1 MPPYPKGIR
10 KIMILSITLKKVN
23 LLTLKEVN
31 LLTLK
36 GIMRSHKTLRRII
49 QLLRMTMLMTRMM
62 MMMMMMMMMT
72 DMEQIRIGK
81 GRTVLAM
88 SKIMTTR
95 MLKICPKISSV
106 S

>member
-10 KIMILSITLKKVN
+10 KIMILSIALKKVN

-31 LLTLK
+31 FLTLK

-62 MMMMMMMMMT
+62 MMMMMMMT

-81 GRTVLAM
+81 GRTVLVM